1 MISTAERGWEG
12 AAADC
17 PSRLSSCP
25 WTCVLFSKHSKPE
38 SSEPIRTGPSER
50 EVTGG
55 GKLLGFSPSAA
66 PLLEWAGPEAM
77 LGSPTATCP
86 VEASP
91 TS

>member
-1 MISTAERGWEG
+1 MGGSRRGLLITAIILPC
-12 AAADC
+12 A
-17 PSRLSSCP
+17 
-25 WTCVLFSKHSKPE
+25 CVLFSKHPEPEAE
-38 SSEPIRTGPSER
+38 SSEPIRTGLSEG

-55 GKLLGFSPSAA
+55 GKLLGFSPSVA

-91 TS
+91 SS